1 MEDFTLPAIKKLPVK
16 IGLRGI
22 GAIMIAF
29 GGYFIF
35 NLLYF
40 YVTGGYA
47 PHPNVWYEMIG
58 PLIILIYGV

>member
-1 MEDFTLPAIKKLPVK
+1 MTAL
-16 IGLRGI
+16 
-22 GAIMIAF
+22 

-40 YVTGGYA
+40 YLTGGYA

-58 PLIILIYGV
+58 PPHNVNLWCLAFVFLGIAVLIESKRKNVHN